1 MSSTAHM
8 KPVLVER
15 PNTPT
20 SEARSSGH
28 AAGSDGPTFG
38 EIVDE
43 ILPITDVVFVAG
55 PPVIFVAVPW
65 LLLALMLSGPFAVLV
80 ALMVLLA
87 GVVVLFAAIVAIVA
101 TPCLVVRGVYRRYRA
116 AHAMRVPRTHLAP
129 LDRPRVLA
137 TIEARN
143 SAT

>member
-1 MSSTAHM
+1 M
-8 KPVLVER
+8 KPVLVEH
-15 PNTPT
+15 PNTPA

-28 AAGSDGPTFG
+28 PAGSDGPTFG

-43 ILPITDVVFVAG
+43 ILPITDVVLVAG
-55 PPVIFVAVPW
+55 PPVLFVAVPW

-80 ALMVLLA
+80 ALMVVLA
-87 GVVVLFAAIVAIVA
+87 GVAVLCAAIIGIVA
-101 TPCLVVRGVYRRYRA
+101 TPYLVVRGVFRRYRA
-116 AHAMRVPRTHLAP
+116 AQAIRVPGAHLAP